1 MSIFLSTAFQIV
13 LFHVIQAETRSQHFP
28 GNIATSVETD
38 FVHFENIKRL
48 VSVYGLIYL
57 VFILLL
63 IVLARAGL
71 CRIFPLTKIV
81 MLAASRIL

>member
-13 LFHVIQAETRSQHFP
+13 LFHAIQAETRSQHFP

-48 VSVYGLIYL
+48 VSLYGLIYL

-63 IVLARAGL
+63 IVLAREGL
-71 CRIFPLTKIV
+71 CRISPLMIV
-81 MLAASRIL
+81 MLAAPRIL